1 MSLFIDIR
9 SEYSS
14 NHSLNNNTSS
24 QNAHNSQHMKKISMD
39 DLLLFIKKNLCVV
52 NLDNDFDNC
61 SSESNDDTKTA
72 KKPLNNTNRAEVIIK
87 PLQQNSL
94 QDITILPDFL
104 DGIFNKFY
112 TKLSRYGV
120 LKYNDN
126 QQNISLYTAVLTC
139 IKDNFKVQTLSTQY
153 NYVKQ
158 LNTNLVSFVNNKFV
172 DFKYKNY
179 KWNKGDVVE
188 QLKKFS
194 PTKTVMKLLSDHL
207 HLNIFMIDID
217 NDKLFIVDEIS
228 PFKKSIILMLIDGGF
243 FEPVS
248 YNNTQSNTCI
258 EPSIDIIKH
267 FIKIKDDIS
276 QMNQYDHENEIELD
290 KYLMVTKE
298 SKLSLTDKKIL
309 NLMKQNSPI
318 KDETQ
323 IDESEQLEQELKPKV
338 SPKTESEVKSEVK
351 SETKLENIHVDVK
364 QNDNLKE
371 FKQKVYN
378 EKTMKL
384 DELQQDAAKLG
395 IPLFVSGKK
404 QTKAQLIES
413 IKSLLSI

>member
-1 MSLFIDIR
+1 MALFIDIR

-14 NHSLNNNTSS
+14 NHSLPNNN
-24 QNAHNSQHMKKISMD
+24 QYAQQQMKKISMD
-39 DLLLFIKKNLCVV
+39 DLLLFIKKNLLTIKVDNINNNNIV
-52 NLDNDFDNC
+52 DDNDINI
-61 SSESNDDTKTA
+61 
-72 KKPLNNTNRAEVIIK
+72 NNNIVEREHVDIIIK
-87 PLQQNSL
+87 PSQQNSV

-112 TKLSRYGV
+112 ANLSRTGV
-120 LKYNDN
+120 LKYNEN
-126 QQNISLYTAVLTC
+126 QQNISLYTSVLSC

-179 KWNKGDVVE
+179 KWNKSEVVE

-207 HLNIFMIDID
+207 HLNIFMIDVD

-228 PFKKSIILMLIDGGF
+228 PYKKSIILILIDGGF

-248 YNNTQSNTCI
+248 YNNSCI
-258 EPSIDIIKH
+258 VEPTIDIVKH

-290 KYLMVTKE
+290 KYLMVAKE
-298 SKLSLTDKKIL
+298 SKFSLTDKKIL
-309 NLMKQNSPI
+309 NLMKQNDRVSEKEPESLIEEVSESLIEEVSKSLIEEVLEPVKVIIKEEINAPI
-318 KDETQ
+318 IVQ
-323 IDESEQLEQELKPKV
+323 
-338 SPKTESEVKSEVK
+338 
-351 SETKLENIHVDVK
+351 
-364 QNDNLKE
+364 DNLAE

-378 EKTMKL
+378 DKIMKL

-404 QTKAQLIES
+404 QTKAQLIDS
-413 IKSLLSI
+413 IKSLLQN